1 MIHNISPIIYIGFV
15 KLFDFIPV
23 IKNNNYMR
31 FLRKLHNIILSFLS
45 FIMLIGIT
53 YGNYQA
59 NKFNS
64 LNDLLCKKYNNN
76 ISLLSVKLF
85 LYSKYLEWFDT
96 LFLHLSG
103 KQISTLQYTHHMS
116 TAILAYNNINYFISP
131 HLVIFMSLNCLV
143 HVFMYWYFAYPK
155 GFLRPYR
162 KLITISQIVQHII
175 CITTSFYTYF
185 ILDDCE
191 QNPLGQELGLTF
203 YSMYLFY
210 FLKFYINS
218 YLKKNK

>member
-31 FLRKLHNIILSFLS
+31 FLRKLHNIIFSILS
-45 FIMLIGIT
+45 FIILIGIT

-103 KQISTLQYTHHMS
+103 KQITTLQYTHHMS
-116 TAILAYNNINYFISP
+116 TAILVYNNFNYFISP
-131 HLVIFMSLNCLV
+131 HIFIFMSLNCLV

-155 GFLRPYR
+155 A
-162 KLITISQIVQHII
+162 II
-175 CITTSFYTYF
+175 RQENSRNKTWVESCSWAIW
-185 ILDDCE
+185 ILE
-191 QNPLGQELGLTF
+191 
-203 YSMYLFY
+203 
-210 FLKFYINS
+210 
-218 YLKKNK
+218 

>member
-1 MIHNISPIIYIGFV
+1 MLHNISPIIYIGFV
-15 KLFDFIPV
+15 KLFYFIPV
-23 IKNNNYMR
+23 IKNDNSMK
-31 FLRKLHNIILSFLS
+31 FLRKLHNLFMSFLS
-45 FIMLIGIT
+45 FIMLLGIT

-64 LNDLLCKKYNNN
+64 LDDFLCKKYNNDL
-76 ISLLSVKLF
+76 SSLSVELF

-96 LFLHLSG
+96 LFLHLLG
-103 KQISTLQYTHHMS
+103 KPISTLQYTHHMS
-116 TAILAYNNINYFISP
+116 TAILTYNNINYFISP
-131 HLVIFMSLNCLV
+131 YTFIPMSLNCLV

-175 CITTSFYTYF
+175 CITTMFYTYF

-218 YLKKNK
+218 YLKKIY